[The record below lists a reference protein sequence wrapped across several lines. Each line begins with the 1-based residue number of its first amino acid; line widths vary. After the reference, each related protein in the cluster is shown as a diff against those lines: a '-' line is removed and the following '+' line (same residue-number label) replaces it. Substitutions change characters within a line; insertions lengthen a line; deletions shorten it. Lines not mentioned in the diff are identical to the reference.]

1 MGQHVIDKIGADPAN
16 VKWSVVRGDTAT
28 LRVEF
33 LENDEST
40 YVNTSTW
47 LFNSSTYDSRGDA
60 LDELEVNV
68 FSGYVDIV
76 ANPEITQLWGIG
88 YGYTVAELPFDLEV
102 TIGDTV
108 WTPVVGT
115 ISVIADVTSGGL

>member
-1 MGQHVIDKIGADPAN
+1 MGQHLIDRIGAEPAN
-16 VKWSVVRGDTAT
+16 IKWSVVRGDTASI
-28 LRVEF
+28 RVEF
-33 LENDEST
+33 LENDEAT
-40 YVNTSTW
+40 YVDTSTW

-68 FSGYVDIV
+68 SAGYVDIV
-76 ANPEITQLWGIG
+76 ATPEITQLWGIG

-102 TIGDTV
+102 TMGDTV

-115 ISVIADVTSGGL
+115 ISVIADVSTGGL